1 MNIFVLV
8 LPNRTGAWEL
18 PVDRE
23 HIPKSE
29 RLSATTWLL
38 GSSLGTPAEVG
49 EALGLNGSDEDSG
62 ETWILIKMEE
72 NGYFGYAVASLWQK
86 LADWEKTA

>member
-8 LPNRTGAWEL
+8 LPGRTEATEL

-23 HIPKSE
+23 RIPKSE

-38 GSSLGTPAEVG
+38 GSRLGTSAEVG
-49 EALGLNGSDEDSG
+49 EALGLNGDADSA
-62 ETWILIKMEE
+62 ETWVVIKMEE

-86 LADWEKTA
+86 LADWEKTE